1 MKKLLS
7 IVLALT
13 MIFSLTVLPVH
24 ADVVEGEGT
33 LTITPSITS
42 AEAGADAIEVTYTI
56 KVTPPEGKKVGG
68 FSFKLSA
75 PEGMSLPTKFKD
87 GGATKI
93 AYLNKSELEYS
104 QEEETGIFEN
114 YSYTPSTGTFIAT
127 GTEASRMME
136 TEYEI
141 LKIVTTIEAGKAGSF
156 TLTAPDFEIYPNGTD
171 KYTPKV
177 VTTPVVVKAAVT
189 DIPVESVS
197 LDKTE
202 LKLAKGGNAK
212 LTATV
217 LPADATDKTVT
228 WTTSKYKVATVAAD
242 GTVTAVG
249 EGTAVITATAG
260 GKTARC
266 TVTVVNCLH
275 TSKSL
280 VAAKAA
286 TCTEKGMK
294 EHYKCDTCSALFE
307 TATSTTPVAAS
318 TLELPMIDHTFTDV
332 AEKAATCT
340 EKGNVAYKHC
350 STCGKNYDAEGKL
363 LDTVE
368 TDALG
373 HDMTFMT
380 AVPATCNATGTKA
393 YFHCE
398 CCTKNFVDKNGQG
411 ELTDLTTDKDPT
423 NHAGGTELVNVKA
436 PSHVNKKD
444 GYTGDTKCLGC
455 DKIIAKG
462 ETISWGTHVWS
473 DWKHDADKH
482 WQECTV
488 EGCTEK
494 NKEAAHQPLDGTPN
508 CVSSAT
514 CQICGYVVAKSNPDI
529 HTKIV
534 KVEAKAA
541 TCTEDGIIAHYKC
554 TGCGKLFSDEAGAT
568 EIAAKDVVIPAAHK
582 LTPVAEKP
590 STCRVNGTG
599 AYNKC
604 EVCGKMFDKDTNK
617 EITAVPVLELAAH
630 TWDDVWHANSTGHYH
645 ECTVCGI
652 AGDVTAHT
660 PGAEATETTAQT
672 CTVCGYIIKPAT
684 SHKEH
689 TKGNLMSDATSHW
702 YACTGCSEQLEKANH
717 TVTSWTVDKAAT
729 TTEEGLRHGNCSVCQ
744 HVVYEKLA
752 KINNTP
758 VNPSKPGRPSGTKT
772 VQSGKTFDAGVGVY
786 VGLSILSLTGSAVV
800 IGKKRK
806 TR

>member
-1 MKKLLS
+1 MKKLFSKTISVL
-7 IVLALT
+7 LALT
-13 MIFSLTVLPVH
+13 MILSLV
-24 ADVVEGEGT
+24 G
-33 LTITPSITS
+33 TS
-42 AEAGADAIEVTYTI
+42 AFAAD
-56 KVTPPEGKKVGG
+56 
-68 FSFKLSA
+68 F
-75 PEGMSLPTKFKD
+75 TKFKVDNGEVTLD
-87 GGATKI
+87 GTNPGTVTVAWVGTGDQNIYAIQGNWSTK
-93 AYLNKSELEYS
+93 
-104 QEEETGIFEN
+104 
-114 YSYTPSTGTFIAT
+114 
-127 GTEASRMME
+127 E
-136 TEYEI
+136 TEGTSY
-141 LKIVTTIEAGKAGSF
+141 L
-156 TLTAPDFEIYPNGTD
+156 TLTAITSDVVTFGGMNTADAASGLVRWSDDSYSAPGVVSNGKALLKATYQVAADTPAGTYTVTYSSSLLVGTD
-171 KYTPKV
+171 YDEDKTAEV
-177 VTTPVVVKAAVT
+177 VTAKITVKGNNPV
-189 DIPVESVS
+189 IPVESVS

-228 WTTSKYKVATVAAD
+228 WTTSKDKVAAVAAD

-260 GKTARC
+260 GKTAQC

-307 TATSTTPVAAS
+307 TETSTTPVEAS
-318 TLELPMIDHTFTDV
+318 ALETPMIAHTFTDV

-380 AVPATCNATGTKA
+380 AVPATCKDTGTKA

-398 CCTKNFVDKNGQG
+398 RCTKNFVDQNGQG

-436 PSHVNKKD
+436 PSHVNKED

-455 DKIIAKG
+455 GKIIAKG

-482 WQECTV
+482 WKECTV
-488 EGCTEK
+488 KGCTEK
-494 NKEAAHQPLDGTPN
+494 NEEAAHQPEAGTPN

-514 CQICGYVVAKSNPDI
+514 CQVCGYVVAKSNPDI

-541 TCTEDGIIAHYKC
+541 TCTEDGNIEHYKC

-568 EIAAKDVVIPAAHK
+568 GIAAKDVVIPAAHK

-660 PGAEATETTAQT
+660 PGAEATETTPQT

>member
-1 MKKLLS
+1 MKLGKKLVALLLVA
-7 IVLALT
+7 VLCVSLVPSAFAANETNKLGVTFSAEITPSELQVSDTEQTVTVTIKANKEIDYDGIGMVADLPENFKLVGVSNEKIALT
-13 MIFSLTVLPVH
+13 GANYNLSTGAIQFRTADAENTSSTNIVTLTYKVAANTAAGSYTLGVT
-24 ADVVEGEGT
+24 AIEISKDYGMDRWENGATASAT
-33 LTITPSITS
+33 LTIK
-42 AEAGADAIEVTYTI
+42 GAA
-56 KVTPPEGKKVGG
+56 
-68 FSFKLSA
+68 
-75 PEGMSLPTKFKD
+75 
-87 GGATKI
+87 
-93 AYLNKSELEYS
+93 
-104 QEEETGIFEN
+104 
-114 YSYTPSTGTFIAT
+114 
-127 GTEASRMME
+127 
-136 TEYEI
+136 
-141 LKIVTTIEAGKAGSF
+141 
-156 TLTAPDFEIYPNGTD
+156 
-171 KYTPKV
+171 
-177 VTTPVVVKAAVT
+177 PVV
-189 DIPVESVS
+189 PVESVS

-217 LPADATDKTVT
+217 RPADATDKTVT
-228 WTTSKYKVATVAAD
+228 WTTSKDKVATVAAD

-260 GKTARC
+260 GKTAQC

-307 TATSTTPVAAS
+307 TETSTTPVEAS
-318 TLELPMIDHTFTDV
+318 ALETPMIAHTFTDV

-380 AVPATCNATGTKA
+380 AVPATCKDTGTKA

-398 CCTKNFVDKNGQG
+398 RCTKNFVDQNGQK
-411 ELTDLTTDKDPT
+411 ELTDLTTAKNPT
-423 NHAGGTELVNVKA
+423 NHAGGIEQVNVK
-436 PSHVNKKD
+436 PSSHVNQED

-455 DKIIAKG
+455 GEIIAKG
-462 ETISWGTHVWS
+462 ETIPWGTHVWS
-473 DWKHDADKH
+473 DWKHDAAKH
-482 WQECTV
+482 WKECTV
-488 EGCTEK
+488 KGCTEK
-494 NKEAAHQPLDGTPN
+494 NEEAAHQPEAGTPN

-514 CQICGYVVAKSNPDI
+514 CQVCGYVVAKSNPDI

-541 TCTEDGIIAHYKC
+541 TCTENGNIEHYKC

-590 STCRVNGTG
+590 STCRVNGTA
-599 AYNKC
+599 AYDKC
-604 EVCGKMFDKDTNK
+604 DVCGKMFDKDGK
-617 EITAVPVLELAAH
+617 EITAPATLPLAAH
-630 TWDDVWHANSTGHYH
+630 TWDTTKWLANKDGHYR
-645 ECTVCGI
+645 ECKVCGI
-652 AGDVTAHT
+652 ADTVITPHI
-660 PGAEATETTAQT
+660 PGAEATATTPQT
-672 CTVCGYIIKPAT
+672 CTDCGYIIKPAT

>member
-1 MKKLLS
+1 MKLGKKLLALLLAA
-7 IVLALT
+7 VLC
-13 MIFSLTVLPVH
+13 FSLMPTVF
-24 ADVVEGEGT
+24 ADVTYEAKLSSQELTVSEEDQTVTVTVKGVAAFECDGFGAQAIVPDGLELVSITNTELTSGFDANAASGLFAMNADANFTLTEICVLTYKIPANTKAGTYVLGIEDLEVTKDIFDTVTEGGVVTAT
-33 LTITPSITS
+33 LTIK
-42 AEAGADAIEVTYTI
+42 G
-56 KVTPPEGKKVGG
+56 
-68 FSFKLSA
+68 
-75 PEGMSLPTKFKD
+75 
-87 GGATKI
+87 
-93 AYLNKSELEYS
+93 N
-104 QEEETGIFEN
+104 N
-114 YSYTPSTGTFIAT
+114 
-127 GTEASRMME
+127 
-136 TEYEI
+136 
-141 LKIVTTIEAGKAGSF
+141 
-156 TLTAPDFEIYPNGTD
+156 
-171 KYTPKV
+171 
-177 VTTPVVVKAAVT
+177 PVV
-189 DIPVESVS
+189 PVASVS

-228 WTTSKYKVATVAAD
+228 WTTSKDKVATVDAD

-260 GKTARC
+260 GKTAQC

-307 TATSTTPVAAS
+307 TETSTTPVAAS
-318 TLELPMIDHTFTDV
+318 TLELPVIDHTFTDV

-350 STCGKNYDAEGKL
+350 TTCNKNYDAEGKL

-368 TDALG
+368 TNALG

-380 AVPATCNATGTKA
+380 AVPATCKDTGTKA

-398 CCTKNFVDKNGQG
+398 RCTKNFVDQNGQG
-411 ELTDLTTDKDPT
+411 ELTDLTTDKNPT
-423 NHAGGTELVNVKA
+423 NHAGGTKQVNVK
-436 PSHVNKKD
+436 PSSHVNQED

-455 DKIIAKG
+455 GEIIAKG
-462 ETISWGTHVWS
+462 ETIPWGTHVWS
-473 DWKHDADKH
+473 DWKHDAYKH
-482 WQECTV
+482 WKECTV
-488 EGCTEK
+488 KGCTEK
-494 NKEAAHQPLDGTPN
+494 NKEDAHQPLDGTPN

-514 CQICGYVVAKSNPDI
+514 CQVCGYEVAPTNSKI

-541 TCTEDGIIAHYKC
+541 TCTENGNIEHYKC

-568 EIAAKDVVIPAAHK
+568 GIAAKDVVIPAAHK
-582 LTPVAEKP
+582 RTPVAEKP

-599 AYNKC
+599 AYDKC
-604 EVCGKMFDKDTNK
+604 DVCGKMFDKDTNK

-672 CTVCGYIIKPAT
+672 CTICGYIIKPAT

>member
-1 MKKLLS
+1 MKTAKKLIALLLS
-7 IVLALT
+7 VLLCVSMVPSAFAAAVSYT
-13 MIFSLTVLPVH
+13 AEVSPAELTVS
-24 ADVVEGEGT
+24 DEDQT
-33 LTITPSITS
+33 
-42 AEAGADAIEVTYTI
+42 VTVTI
-56 KVTPPEGKKVGG
+56 KADTTIDYNGI
-68 FSFKLSA
+68 
-75 PEGMSLPTKFKD
+75 
-87 GGATKI
+87 GASVLIPKGV
-93 AYLNKSELEYS
+93 ELIGVSNEHIEL
-104 QEEETGIFEN
+104 EEETDYN
-114 YSYTPSTGTFIAT
+114 LKTGSIAT
-127 GTEASRMME
+127 ETSDGKDVSGSVILVLTYKIPANAEAKTYTLGVEDLEITKNRGKDMMSDYE
-136 TEYEI
+136 T
-141 LKIVTTIEAGKAGSF
+141 VSAA
-156 TLTAPDFEIYPNGTD
+156 LT
-171 KYTPKV
+171 
-177 VTTPVVVKAAVT
+177 VKAAVT

-228 WTTSKYKVATVAAD
+228 WTTSKDKVATVAAD

-260 GKTARC
+260 GKTAQC

-275 TSKSL
+275 SSKSF

-294 EHYKCDTCSALFE
+294 AHYKCDNCSALFE
-307 TATSTTPVAAS
+307 TATSTTSVEAFA
-318 TLELPMIDHTFTDV
+318 LELPMIDHTFTDV

-350 STCGKNYDAEGKL
+350 TTCNKNYDAEGKL

-368 TDALG
+368 TNALG
-373 HDMTFMT
+373 HKMTFVS
-380 AVPATCNATGTKA
+380 AVPATCKDTGTKA

-398 CCTKNFVDKNGQG
+398 RCTKNFVDQNGQR
-411 ELTDLTTDKDPT
+411 ELTDLTTAKDPT
-423 NHAGGTELVNVKA
+423 NHAGGTKQVNVK
-436 PSHVNKKD
+436 PSSHVNQED

-455 DKIIAKG
+455 GEIIAKG
-462 ETISWGTHVWS
+462 ETIPWGTHVWS

-488 EGCTEK
+488 GGCTEK
-494 NKEAAHQPLDGTPN
+494 NKEAAHQPDPGTPN

-514 CQICGYVVAKSNPDI
+514 CQVCGYEVAKSNPNI
-529 HTKIV
+529 HNNIV
-534 KVEAKAA
+534 KVEAKEP
-541 TCTEDGIIAHYKC
+541 TCTENGNIEHYKC
-554 TGCGKLFSDEAGAT
+554 TDCGKLFSDAKGTTVITT
-568 EIAAKDVVIPAAHK
+568 EDVVIPAAHK

-604 EVCGKMFDKDTNK
+604 EVCGKMFDKDGK
-617 EITAVPVLELAAH
+617 EITAPATLPLAAH
-630 TWDDVWHANSTGHYH
+630 TWDTTKWLANKDGHYR
-645 ECTVCGI
+645 ECKVCGI

-660 PGAEATETTAQT
+660 PGAEATETTPQT

>member
-1 MKKLLS
+1 MKLGKKLLALLLAA
-7 IVLALT
+7 VLC
-13 MIFSLTVLPVH
+13 FSLMPTVF
-24 ADVVEGEGT
+24 ADVTYEAKLSSQELTVSEEDQTVTVTVKGVAAFECDGFGAQAIVPDGLELVSITNTELTSGFDANAASGRFAMNADANFTLTEICVLTYKIPANTKAGTYVLGIEELEVTKDIFDTVTGGGVVTAT
-33 LTITPSITS
+33 LTIK
-42 AEAGADAIEVTYTI
+42 G
-56 KVTPPEGKKVGG
+56 
-68 FSFKLSA
+68 
-75 PEGMSLPTKFKD
+75 
-87 GGATKI
+87 
-93 AYLNKSELEYS
+93 N
-104 QEEETGIFEN
+104 N
-114 YSYTPSTGTFIAT
+114 
-127 GTEASRMME
+127 
-136 TEYEI
+136 
-141 LKIVTTIEAGKAGSF
+141 
-156 TLTAPDFEIYPNGTD
+156 
-171 KYTPKV
+171 
-177 VTTPVVVKAAVT
+177 PVV
-189 DIPVESVS
+189 PVESVS

-228 WTTSKYKVATVAAD
+228 WTTSKNKVATVAAD
-242 GTVTAVG
+242 ATVTAVG

-280 VAAKAA
+280 VAA
-286 TCTEKGMK
+286 
-294 EHYKCDTCSALFE
+294 
-307 TATSTTPVAAS
+307 
-318 TLELPMIDHTFTDV
+318 
-332 AEKAATCT
+332 KAATCT

-398 CCTKNFVDKNGQG
+398 RCTKNFVDKNGQG
-411 ELTDLTTDKDPT
+411 ELTDLTTDKNPT

-436 PSHVNKKD
+436 PSHVNKED

-455 DKIIAKG
+455 GEIIAKG
-462 ETISWGTHVWS
+462 ETIPWGTHVWS

-482 WQECTV
+482 WKECTV
-488 EGCTEK
+488 KGCTEK
-494 NKEAAHQPLDGTPN
+494 NEEAAHQPEAGTPN

-514 CQICGYVVAKSNPDI
+514 CQVCGYEVAPTNSKI

-541 TCTEDGIIAHYKC
+541 TCTENGNIEHYKC
-554 TGCGKLFSDEAGAT
+554 TDCGKLFSDVAGAT

-599 AYNKC
+599 AYKKC

-660 PGAEATETTAQT
+660 PGAEATETTPQT

>member
-1 MKKLLS
+1 MVIKGGYEMRKKLLS
-7 IVLALT
+7 LFLAFTLLT
-13 MIFSLTVLPVH
+13 SLMVPSAFAAGNALSVDKNTVSEGETVTVSFTQPKTQQISGYDLSVAFDKTAFEAVSVVEMTSLTDP
-24 ADVVEGEGT
+24 APDVGAINRKGAVNLGYASSTGSVDEELSGKLFAVSFKALKSGTFEFKIAEYGVAGEYNDET
-33 LTITPSITS
+33 YAAEDITPSD
-42 AEAGADAIEVTYTI
+42 AEIG
-56 KVTPPEGKKVGG
+56 
-68 FSFKLSA
+68 
-75 PEGMSLPTKFKD
+75 TK
-87 GGATKI
+87 
-93 AYLNKSELEYS
+93 
-104 QEEETGIFEN
+104 
-114 YSYTPSTGTFIAT
+114 
-127 GTEASRMME
+127 
-136 TEYEI
+136 
-141 LKIVTTIEAGKAGSF
+141 
-156 TLTAPDFEIYPNGTD
+156 TLT
-171 KYTPKV
+171 
-177 VTTPVVVKAAVT
+177 VTVKAAVT
-189 DIPVESVS
+189 DVPVESVS

-217 LPADATDKTVT
+217 NPADATDKTVT
-228 WTTSKYKVATVAAD
+228 WTTSNDKVATVAAD

-260 GKTARC
+260 GKTAQC
-266 TVTVVNCLH
+266 SVTVVNCLH
-275 TSKSL
+275 TSKSP
-280 VAAKAA
+280 VAEKAA

-294 EHYKCDTCSALFE
+294 AHYKCDNCSALFE

-398 CCTKNFVDKNGQG
+398 RCTKNFVDQNGQG
-411 ELTDLTTDKDPT
+411 ELTDLTTAKNPT
-423 NHAGGTELVNVKA
+423 NHAGGTEQVNVK
-436 PSHVNKKD
+436 PSSHVNQED

-455 DKIIAKG
+455 GEIIAKG
-462 ETISWGTHVWS
+462 ETIPWGTHVWS

-482 WQECTV
+482 WKECTV
-488 EGCTEK
+488 KGCTEK
-494 NKEAAHQPLDGTPN
+494 NKEAAHQPDPGTPN

-514 CQICGYVVAKSNPDI
+514 CQVCGYEVAPTNSKI

-541 TCTEDGIIAHYKC
+541 TCTENGNIEHYKC

-590 STCRVNGTG
+590 SNCRVPGTA
-599 AYNKC
+599 AYDKC
-604 EVCGKMFDKDTNK
+604 DVCGKMFDKDGK
-617 EITAVPVLELAAH
+617 EITAPATLPLAAH
-630 TWDDVWHANSTGHYH
+630 TWDTTKWLANKDGHYR
-645 ECTVCGI
+645 ECKVCGI

-660 PGAEATETTAQT
+660 PGAEATETTPQT

>member
-1 MKKLLS
+1 MKLGKKLLALLLAA
-7 IVLALT
+7 VLC
-13 MIFSLTVLPVH
+13 FSLMPTVF
-24 ADVVEGEGT
+24 ADVTYEAKLSSQELTVSEEDQTVTVTVKGVAAFECDGFGAQAIVPDGLELVSITNTELTSGFDANAASGLFAMNADANFTLTEICVLTYKIPANTKAGTYVLGIEELEVTKDIFDTVTEGGVVTAT
-33 LTITPSITS
+33 LTIK
-42 AEAGADAIEVTYTI
+42 G
-56 KVTPPEGKKVGG
+56 
-68 FSFKLSA
+68 
-75 PEGMSLPTKFKD
+75 
-87 GGATKI
+87 
-93 AYLNKSELEYS
+93 N
-104 QEEETGIFEN
+104 N
-114 YSYTPSTGTFIAT
+114 
-127 GTEASRMME
+127 
-136 TEYEI
+136 
-141 LKIVTTIEAGKAGSF
+141 
-156 TLTAPDFEIYPNGTD
+156 
-171 KYTPKV
+171 
-177 VTTPVVVKAAVT
+177 PVV
-189 DIPVESVS
+189 PVESVS

-228 WTTSKYKVATVAAD
+228 WTTSKNKVATVAAD

-280 VAAKAA
+280 VAA
-286 TCTEKGMK
+286 
-294 EHYKCDTCSALFE
+294 
-307 TATSTTPVAAS
+307 
-318 TLELPMIDHTFTDV
+318 
-332 AEKAATCT
+332 KAATCT

-398 CCTKNFVDKNGQG
+398 RCTKNFVDKNGQG

-436 PSHVNKKD
+436 PSHVNKED

-455 DKIIAKG
+455 GEIIAKG
-462 ETISWGTHVWS
+462 ETIPWGTHVWS

-482 WQECTV
+482 WKECTV
-488 EGCTEK
+488 KGCTEK
-494 NKEAAHQPLDGTPN
+494 NEEAAHQPEAGTPN

-514 CQICGYVVAKSNPDI
+514 CQVCGYEVAPTNSKI

-541 TCTEDGIIAHYKC
+541 TCTENGNIEHYKC
-554 TGCGKLFSDEAGAT
+554 TDCGKLFSDVAGAT

-590 STCRVNGTG
+590 STCRVNGTA
-599 AYNKC
+599 AYDKC
-604 EVCGKMFDKDTNK
+604 DVCGKMFDKDGK
-617 EITAVPVLELAAH
+617 EITAPATLPLAAH
-630 TWDDVWHANSTGHYH
+630 TWDTTKWLANKDGHYR
-645 ECTVCGI
+645 ECKVCGI
-652 AGDVTAHT
+652 ADTVITPHT
-660 PGAEATETTAQT
+660 PGAEATETTPQT
-672 CTVCGYIIKPAT
+672 CTDCGYIIKPAT

-758 VNPSKPGRPSGTKT
+758 TTPTKPGRPSGTKT

>member
-1 MKKLLS
+1 MKLGKKLLALLLAA
-7 IVLALT
+7 VLC
-13 MIFSLTVLPVH
+13 FSLMPTVF
-24 ADVVEGEGT
+24 ADVTYEAKLSSQELTVSEEDQTVTVTVKGVAAFECDGFGAQAIVPDGLELVSITNTEITSGFDANAASGLFAMNADANFTLTEICVLTYKIPANTKAGTYVLGIEELEVTKDIFDTVTEGGVVTAT
-33 LTITPSITS
+33 LTIK
-42 AEAGADAIEVTYTI
+42 GAA
-56 KVTPPEGKKVGG
+56 
-68 FSFKLSA
+68 
-75 PEGMSLPTKFKD
+75 
-87 GGATKI
+87 
-93 AYLNKSELEYS
+93 
-104 QEEETGIFEN
+104 
-114 YSYTPSTGTFIAT
+114 
-127 GTEASRMME
+127 
-136 TEYEI
+136 
-141 LKIVTTIEAGKAGSF
+141 
-156 TLTAPDFEIYPNGTD
+156 
-171 KYTPKV
+171 
-177 VTTPVVVKAAVT
+177 PVV
-189 DIPVESVS
+189 PVESVS

-228 WTTSKYKVATVAAD
+228 WTTSKDNVATVAAD

-260 GKTARC
+260 SKTADC

-275 TSKSL
+275 TNKSL

-294 EHYKCDTCSALFE
+294 EHYKCNNCSALFE
-307 TATSTTPVAAS
+307 TADSTTPVPAS
-318 TLELPMIDHTFTDV
+318 TLELPVIDHTFTDV

-350 STCGKNYDAEGKL
+350 TTCNKNYDAKGKL
-363 LDTVE
+363 LTTVE
-368 TDALG
+368 TPAKG
-373 HDMTFMT
+373 HAPESEFVW
-380 AVPATCNATGTKA
+380 ANNATQHWKICPDCNGVMTIKVDHSWDANGVCTVCKYGCAHTDGTLQWVTKDETT
-393 YFHCE
+393 HE
-398 CCTKNFVDKNGQG
+398 QKWSCC
-411 ELTDLTTDKDPT
+411 
-423 NHAGGTELVNVKA
+423 GTVVKTEDH
-436 PSHVNKKD
+436 SWND
-444 GYTGDTKCLGC
+444 GVCTVCGYKCQHQYSG
-455 DKIIAKG
+455 
-462 ETISWGTHVWS
+462 
-473 DWKHDADKH
+473 WKHNDTQHWKVCETCGKEISRAD
-482 WQECTV
+482 
-488 EGCTEK
+488 
-494 NKEAAHQPLDGTPN
+494 HQPEAGTPN
-508 CVSSAT
+508 CIKTAT
-514 CQICGYVVAKSNPDI
+514 CQVCDYEVAGIDSKTHYN
-529 HTKIV
+529 IV
-534 KVEAKAA
+534 KVEAKAH

-554 TGCGKLFSDEAGAT
+554 TGCGKLFSDKAGEN
-568 EIAAKDVVIPAAHK
+568 EITNIVDPAAHK
-582 LTPVAEKP
+582 PTPVAEKP

-604 EVCGKMFDKDTNK
+604 EVCGKMFDKDGK
-617 EITAVPVLELAAH
+617 EITAPATLPLAAH
-630 TWDDVWHANSTGHYH
+630 TWDTTKWLANKDGHYR
-645 ECTVCGI
+645 ECKVCGI
-652 AGDVTAHT
+652 ADTVITPHT
-660 PGAEATETTAQT
+660 PGAEATATTPQT
-672 CTVCGYIIKPAT
+672 CTDCGYIIKPAT

>member
-1 MKKLLS
+1 MKLGKKLLALLLAA
-7 IVLALT
+7 VLC
-13 MIFSLTVLPVH
+13 FSLMPTVF
-24 ADVVEGEGT
+24 ADVTYEAKLSSQELTVSEEDQTVTVTVKGVAAFECDGFGAQAIVPDGLELVSITNTELTSGFDANAASGLFAMNADANFTLTEICVLTYKIPANTKAGTYVLGIEELEVTKDIFDTVTEGGVVTAT
-33 LTITPSITS
+33 LTIK
-42 AEAGADAIEVTYTI
+42 G
-56 KVTPPEGKKVGG
+56 
-68 FSFKLSA
+68 
-75 PEGMSLPTKFKD
+75 
-87 GGATKI
+87 
-93 AYLNKSELEYS
+93 N
-104 QEEETGIFEN
+104 N
-114 YSYTPSTGTFIAT
+114 
-127 GTEASRMME
+127 
-136 TEYEI
+136 
-141 LKIVTTIEAGKAGSF
+141 
-156 TLTAPDFEIYPNGTD
+156 
-171 KYTPKV
+171 
-177 VTTPVVVKAAVT
+177 PVV
-189 DIPVESVS
+189 PVESVS

-228 WTTSKYKVATVAAD
+228 WTTSKNKVATVAAD

-307 TATSTTPVAAS
+307 TETSTTPVEAS
-318 TLELPMIDHTFTDV
+318 ALETPMIAHTFTDV

-398 CCTKNFVDKNGQG
+398 RCTKNFVDKNGQG

-436 PSHVNKKD
+436 PSHVNKED

-455 DKIIAKG
+455 GEIIAKG
-462 ETISWGTHVWS
+462 ETIPWGTHVWS

-482 WQECTV
+482 WKECTV
-488 EGCTEK
+488 KGCTEK
-494 NKEAAHQPLDGTPN
+494 NEEAAHQPEAGTPN

-514 CQICGYVVAKSNPDI
+514 CQVCGYEVAPTNSKI

-541 TCTEDGIIAHYKC
+541 TCTENGNIEHYKC
-554 TGCGKLFSDEAGAT
+554 TDCGKLFSDVAGAT

>member
-1 MKKLLS
+1 MVIKGGYEMRKKLLS
-7 IVLALT
+7 LFLAFTLLT
-13 MIFSLTVLPVH
+13 SLMVPSAFAAGNALSVDKNTVSEGETVTVSFTQPKTQQISGYDLSVAFDKTAFEAVSVVEMTSLTDP
-24 ADVVEGEGT
+24 APDVGAINRKGAVNLGYASSTGSVDEELSGKLFAVSFKALKSGTFEFKIAEYGVAGEYNNET
-33 LTITPSITS
+33 YAAEDITPSD
-42 AEAGADAIEVTYTI
+42 AEIG
-56 KVTPPEGKKVGG
+56 
-68 FSFKLSA
+68 
-75 PEGMSLPTKFKD
+75 TK
-87 GGATKI
+87 
-93 AYLNKSELEYS
+93 
-104 QEEETGIFEN
+104 
-114 YSYTPSTGTFIAT
+114 
-127 GTEASRMME
+127 
-136 TEYEI
+136 
-141 LKIVTTIEAGKAGSF
+141 
-156 TLTAPDFEIYPNGTD
+156 TLT
-171 KYTPKV
+171 
-177 VTTPVVVKAAVT
+177 VTVKAAVT
-189 DIPVESVS
+189 DVPVESVS

-217 LPADATDKTVT
+217 NPADATDKTVT
-228 WTTSKYKVATVAAD
+228 WTTSDNKVATVAAD

-260 GKTARC
+260 GKTAQC

-275 TSKSL
+275 SSKSF

-294 EHYKCDTCSALFE
+294 AHYKCDNCSALFE

-350 STCGKNYDAEGKL
+350 TTCNKNYDAEGKL

-368 TDALG
+368 TNALG
-373 HDMTFMT
+373 HKMTFVS
-380 AVPATCNATGTKA
+380 AVPATCKDTGTKA

-398 CCTKNFVDKNGQG
+398 RCTKNFVDQNGQR
-411 ELTDLTTDKDPT
+411 ELTDLTTAKDPT
-423 NHAGGTELVNVKA
+423 NHAGGTEQVNVK
-436 PSHVNKKD
+436 PSSHVNQED

-455 DKIIAKG
+455 GEIIAKG
-462 ETISWGTHVWS
+462 ETIPWGTHVWS

-488 EGCTEK
+488 GGCTEK
-494 NKEAAHQPLDGTPN
+494 NKEAAHQPDPGTPN

-514 CQICGYVVAKSNPDI
+514 CQVCGYVVAYSNPNI
-529 HTKIV
+529 HNNIV
-534 KVEAKAA
+534 KVEAKEP
-541 TCTEDGIIAHYKC
+541 TCTENGNIEHYKC
-554 TGCGKLFSDEAGAT
+554 TDCGKLFSDAKGTTVITT
-568 EIAAKDVVIPAAHK
+568 EDVVIPAAHK
-582 LTPVAEKP
+582 LTAVAEKP
-590 STCRVNGTG
+590 SNCRVPGTA
-599 AYNKC
+599 AYDKC
-604 EVCGKMFDKDTNK
+604 DVCGKMFDKDGK
-617 EITAVPVLELAAH
+617 EITAPATLPLAAH
-630 TWDDVWHANSTGHYH
+630 TWDTTKWLANKDGHYR
-645 ECTVCGI
+645 ECKVCGI
-652 AGDVTAHT
+652 ADTVITPHT
-660 PGAEATETTAQT
+660 PGAEATATTPQT
-672 CTVCGYIIKPAT
+672 CTDCGYIIKPAT

>member
-93 AYLNKSELEYS
+93 AYLNKGELEYS

-114 YSYTPSTGTFIAT
+114 YSYTPSTGTFIAN

-228 WTTSKYKVATVAAD
+228 WTTSKDKVAAVAAD

-260 GKTARC
+260 GKTAQC

-307 TATSTTPVAAS
+307 TETSTTPVEAS
-318 TLELPMIDHTFTDV
+318 ALETPMIAHTFTDV

-380 AVPATCNATGTKA
+380 AVPATCKDTGTKA

-398 CCTKNFVDKNGQG
+398 RCTKNFVDQNGQG

-436 PSHVNKKD
+436 PSHVNKED

-455 DKIIAKG
+455 GKIIAKG

-482 WQECTV
+482 WKECTV
-488 EGCTEK
+488 KGCTEK
-494 NKEAAHQPLDGTPN
+494 NEEAAHQPEAGTPN

-514 CQICGYVVAKSNPDI
+514 CQVCGYVVAKSNPDI

-541 TCTEDGIIAHYKC
+541 TCTEDGNIEHYKC

-568 EIAAKDVVIPAAHK
+568 GIAAKDVVIPAAHK

-660 PGAEATETTAQT
+660 PGAEATETTPQT

>member
-1 MKKLLS
+1 
-7 IVLALT
+7 

-93 AYLNKSELEYS
+93 AYLNKGELEYS

-114 YSYTPSTGTFIAT
+114 YSYTPSTGTFIAN
-127 GTEASRMME
+127 GTEASRMMG

-228 WTTSKYKVATVAAD
+228 WTTSKDKVAAVAAD

-260 GKTARC
+260 GKTAQC

-307 TATSTTPVAAS
+307 TETSTTPVEAS
-318 TLELPMIDHTFTDV
+318 ALETPMIAHTFTDV

-398 CCTKNFVDKNGQG
+398 RCTKNFVDKNGQG

-436 PSHVNKKD
+436 PSHVNKED

-455 DKIIAKG
+455 GKIIAKG

-514 CQICGYVVAKSNPDI
+514 CQICGYVVAYSNPDI
-529 HTKIV
+529 HNNIV

-541 TCTEDGIIAHYKC
+541 TCTENGNIEHYKC
-554 TGCGKLFSDEAGAT
+554 TDCGKLFSDVAGAT

-590 STCRVNGTG
+590 SNCRVPGTA
-599 AYNKC
+599 AYDKC
-604 EVCGKMFDKDTNK
+604 DVCGKMFDKDGK
-617 EITAVPVLELAAH
+617 EITAPATLPLAAH
-630 TWDDVWHANSTGHYH
+630 TWDTTKWLANKDGHYR
-645 ECTVCGI
+645 ECKVCGI
-652 AGDVTAHT
+652 ADTVITPHT
-660 PGAEATETTAQT
+660 PGAEATATTPQT
-672 CTVCGYIIKPAT
+672 CTDCGYIIKPAT

>member
-1 MKKLLS
+1 
-7 IVLALT
+7 

-197 LDKTE
+197 LGKTE

-228 WTTSKYKVATVAAD
+228 WTTSKDKVATVDAD

-260 GKTARC
+260 GKTAQC

-307 TATSTTPVAAS
+307 TETSTTPVAAS
-318 TLELPMIDHTFTDV
+318 TLELPVIDHTFTDV

-350 STCGKNYDAEGKL
+350 TTCNKNYDAEGKL

-398 CCTKNFVDKNGQG
+398 RCTKNFVDQNGQG

-436 PSHVNKKD
+436 PSHVNKED

-482 WQECTV
+482 WKACTV
-488 EGCTEK
+488 KGCTEK
-494 NKEAAHQPLDGTPN
+494 NEEAAHQPEAGTPN

-514 CQICGYVVAKSNPDI
+514 CQVCGYVVAKSNPDI

-541 TCTEDGIIAHYKC
+541 TCTENGIIAHYKC

-568 EIAAKDVVIPAAHK
+568 GIAAKDVVIPAAHK
-582 LTPVAEKP
+582 PTPVAEKP
-590 STCRVNGTG
+590 STCRVNGTA
-599 AYNKC
+599 AYDKC
-604 EVCGKMFDKDTNK
+604 DVCGKMFDKDGK
-617 EITAVPVLELAAH
+617 EITAPATLPLAAH
-630 TWDDVWHANSTGHYH
+630 TWDTTKWLANKDGHYR
-645 ECTVCGI
+645 ECKVCGI
-652 AGDVTAHT
+652 ADTVITPHI

-752 KINNTP
+752 KINSTP

>member
-1 MKKLLS
+1 MLF
-7 IVLALT
+7 ALT
-13 MIFSLTVLPVH
+13 YKIAAGTAAGSYELGVKDLEITSDFGNIWEESAT
-24 ADVVEGEGT
+24 ATAT
-33 LTITPSITS
+33 LTIK
-42 AEAGADAIEVTYTI
+42 GAA
-56 KVTPPEGKKVGG
+56 
-68 FSFKLSA
+68 
-75 PEGMSLPTKFKD
+75 
-87 GGATKI
+87 
-93 AYLNKSELEYS
+93 
-104 QEEETGIFEN
+104 
-114 YSYTPSTGTFIAT
+114 
-127 GTEASRMME
+127 
-136 TEYEI
+136 
-141 LKIVTTIEAGKAGSF
+141 
-156 TLTAPDFEIYPNGTD
+156 
-171 KYTPKV
+171 
-177 VTTPVVVKAAVT
+177 PVV
-189 DIPVESVS
+189 PVESVS

-217 LPADATDKTVT
+217 NPDDATDKTVT
-228 WTTSKYKVATVAAD
+228 WTTSNDTVATVTAD

-260 GKTARC
+260 GKTANC

-275 TSKSL
+275 TSKSY
-280 VAAKAA
+280 VAA
-286 TCTEKGMK
+286 
-294 EHYKCDTCSALFE
+294 
-307 TATSTTPVAAS
+307 
-318 TLELPMIDHTFTDV
+318 
-332 AEKAATCT
+332 KAATCT

-398 CCTKNFVDKNGQG
+398 RCTKNFVDQNGQK
-411 ELTDLTTDKDPT
+411 ELTDLTTAKNPT
-423 NHAGGTELVNVKA
+423 NHAGGTKQVNVK
-436 PSHVNKKD
+436 PSSHVNQED

-455 DKIIAKG
+455 GEIIAKG
-462 ETISWGTHVWS
+462 ETIPWGTHVWS

-482 WQECTV
+482 WKECTV
-488 EGCTEK
+488 KGCTEK
-494 NKEAAHQPLDGTPN
+494 NKEAAHQPDPGTPN

-514 CQICGYVVAKSNPDI
+514 CQVCGYEVAPTNSKI

-541 TCTEDGIIAHYKC
+541 TCTENGNIEHYKC

-582 LTPVAEKP
+582 LTPVAKKP

-672 CTVCGYIIKPAT
+672 CTICGYIIKPAT